1 MFIDTED
8 LPDGVIRRIVNKS
21 RLAIQ
26 ICLNTMDANCRF
38 YNNYAVNCVTLMP
51 YTAAAIIIVSWL
63 LISLK
68 IMKSS

>member
-8 LPDGVIRRIVNKS
+8 LPDDVIRRIIVNKS

-38 YNNYAVNCVTLMP
+38 NNNYVVNCVTLMP
-51 YTAAAIIIVSWL
+51 YAAAAIIVKWL

>member
-8 LPDGVIRRIVNKS
+8 LPDDVIRRIVNKS

-38 YNNYAVNCVTLMP
+38 NNNYADNCVTLML
-51 YTAAAIIIVSWL
+51 YTAAAIIVSWL

-68 IMKSS
+68 IMKSF